1 MSAFA
6 APDVTAT
13 NKAGVLAFEATGLIA
28 KLKTSLAAAE
38 AAEANSAL
46 ECVKIL
52 CEGVDQWIEPYVVD
66 TLPLIMDCLAQPK
79 VHIISHQCTCF
90 LWTVSTFRGPFLLR
104 VTSGL

>member
-6 APDVTAT
+6 SPDVAAV

-46 ECVKIL
+46 ECVKKL

-79 VHIISHQCTCF
+79 VRTS
-90 LWTVSTFRGPFLLR
+90 LSPSTDIATSRRG
-104 VTSGL
+104 S

>member
-6 APDVTAT
+6 CPDVTAT

-46 ECVKIL
+46 ECVKTL

-79 VHIISHQCTCF
+79 VRIAS
-90 LWTVSTFRGPFLLR
+90 
-104 VTSGL
+104 